1 MIDEHT
7 RIAPPPSTTLGSL
20 IPDPCSSPHPPI
32 YPPGVPKTGFR
43 QAKLF
48 GISEGSSQNAQNRVT
63 NLHFS
68 QALILGVFVLVLET
82 RLAFSMGVL
91 AGGTLLRPRY
101 GLVP

>member
-1 MIDEHT
+1 ME
-7 RIAPPPSTTLGSL
+7 AESSL
-20 IPDPCSSPHPPI
+20 RS
-32 YPPGVPKTGFR
+32 R
-43 QAKLF
+43 QCVAA
-48 GISEGSSQNAQNRVT
+48 GGRRGA

>member
-1 MIDEHT
+1 MRSQVRRKNKDAPNLGRPNGGATT
-7 RIAPPPSTTLGSL
+7 RGLS
-20 IPDPCSSPHPPI
+20 
-32 YPPGVPKTGFR
+32 
-43 QAKLF
+43 
-48 GISEGSSQNAQNRVT
+48 
-63 NLHFS
+63 LHFS